1 MIFYIFAHSV
11 ISQEI
16 PGQGTYQIRMIPY
29 HDAQFTSPYEGE
41 VEIQVNQQ
49 MYVAV
54 EVEGV
59 DVNQIAT
66 VLDNC
71 WATPVNDIDHDIRW
85 SLIIREWV
93 GLMFSWLIDKIFLS
107 EYNKTVVPYAW

>member
-1 MIFYIFAHSV
+1 MSLVRHEPLAINESYQLSHNQLCISWLMIFYIFAHSL

-16 PGQGTYQIRMIPY
+16 PGQGIYEIRMIPY

-85 SLIIREWV
+85 SLIIRE
-93 GLMFSWLIDKIFLS
+93 
-107 EYNKTVVPYAW
+107 